1 MIHQMLKDSF
11 YSILSI
17 VPSDYKND
25 ALVADTGVFT
35 ARIKLNE
42 QHPVYLGHFPGNP
55 VVPGVC
61 QIQMIKEIFSE
72 IVHKEVLLVN
82 SDNIKFLTIIVP
94 EKYPE
99 LDIRISIKKQLEG
112 QWDVTGT
119 IANDNT
125 LFLKFKGIFR
135 EQ

>member
-1 MIHQMLKDSF
+1 MLKNSF

-17 VPSDYKND
+17 FPSDDNND
-25 ALVADTGVFT
+25 VLKGDTGVFT

-42 QHPVYLGHFPGNP
+42 QHPVYQGHFPGNP

-61 QIQMIKEIFSE
+61 QVQMIKEIFSE
-72 IVHKEVLLVN
+72 VIHKEVSLVN

-94 EKYPE
+94 EKYPV
-99 LDIRISIKKQLEG
+99 LAIRISIKKQMEER
-112 QWDVTGT
+112 WDVSGT
-119 IANDNT
+119 IANDDI